1 MHTYA
6 CICAVLKYY
15 LLCTIENHLKNQFN
29 LRINESYE
37 AGESRARSLLQT
49 QKLRTI

>member
-29 LRINESYE
+29 LHINESYE
-37 AGESRARSLLQT
+37 AWGKSCEKPPADT
-49 QKLRTI
+49 